1 MKSITS
7 RAVIILLSVL
17 SIALAGL
24 LILETFEVT
33 ETPDELNELQR
44 INHSQTM
51 LLESYRALIA
61 TDEPLLYTNDWEGL
75 RSILNQQLTSA
86 SDELRAAIQLR
97 ITHVDQKLD
106 DLQSENIEATEFA
119 RIIRSQRIQID
130 QMQLVLDSANTVF
143 LYQRD
148 SLASIVAS
156 LRSELNDK
164 RAELKR
170 KEKVM
175 VISFPGVKGST
186 IHYMG
191 EVENGKANGGGIGIW
206 TTGSVYRGEWK
217 DNLRHGKGT
226 FEWADGER
234 YEGDYVEGRREGD
247 GVYYW
252 PSGERYEGQ
261 WKNDR
266 RTGSGILYDLDG
278 NIRYDGMWKDD
289 KPLSK

>member
-1 MKSITS
+1 MKPITARS
-7 RAVIILLSVL
+7 VILFLSVL
-17 SIALAGL
+17 SVVLAGL
-24 LILETFEVT
+24 LINATLQEEEEPEALV
-33 ETPDELNELQR
+33 ELQKKQAEQASELSAYR
-44 INHSQTM
+44 TLLQTDQA
-51 LLESYRALIA
+51 LLFES
-61 TDEPLLYTNDWEGL
+61 DWE
-75 RSILNQQLTSA
+75 
-86 SDELRAAIQLR
+86 E
-97 ITHVDQKLD
+97 
-106 DLQSENIEATEFA
+106 
-119 RIIRSQRIQID
+119 
-130 QMQLVLDSANTVF
+130 
-143 LYQRD
+143 
-148 SLASIVAS
+148 
-156 LRSELNDK
+156 LRSELEVQMNQAPEVIKSSIERRLRYINEALYEQRSEDEQLSLK
-164 RAELKR
+164 DQLIRNQRSNLEKLEFKLDSLNRVKSMRLDSLNSLIVGLKNELKS
-170 KEKVM
+170 KANELKKQEKVK
-175 VISFPGVKGST
+175 VISFAGVKGST

-217 DNLRHGKGT
+217 DNLRHGKGA

-234 YEGDYVEGRREGD
+234 YEGDYIEGRREGD

>member
-1 MKSITS
+1 MKSITARS
-7 RAVIILLSVL
+7 VILFLSVL
-17 SIALAGL
+17 SVVLAGL
-24 LILETFEVT
+24 LVNSTFQEEEVPEALLELQKKQTEQALELEAYEALLQTDQALLFESDW
-33 ETPDELNELQR
+33 EELRVQLEAQMNQAPEGIRSSIERRLSYINEALSEQRSEDAQLSRKDQLIRNQRSNLERLEFELDSLYKAKSNGSDSLNVLIVELKNELKAKA
-44 INHSQTM
+44 N
-51 LLESYRALIA
+51 
-61 TDEPLLYTNDWEGL
+61 
-75 RSILNQQLTSA
+75 
-86 SDELRAAIQLR
+86 ELMKQ
-97 ITHVDQKLD
+97 
-106 DLQSENIEATEFA
+106 
-119 RIIRSQRIQID
+119 
-130 QMQLVLDSANTVF
+130 
-143 LYQRD
+143 
-148 SLASIVAS
+148 
-156 LRSELNDK
+156 
-164 RAELKR
+164 
-170 KEKVM
+170 EKVK
-175 VISFPGVKGST
+175 VISFAGVKGST

-217 DNLRHGKGT
+217 DNLRHGKGA

-234 YEGDYVEGRREGD
+234 YEGDYIEGRREGD

>member
-1 MKSITS
+1 MKSITARS
-7 RAVIILLSVL
+7 VILFLSVL
-17 SIALAGL
+17 SVVLAGL
-24 LILETFEVT
+24 LVNSTFQEEEVPEALLELQKKQTEQALELEAYEALLQTDQALLFESDW
-33 ETPDELNELQR
+33 EELRVQLEAQMNQAPEGIRSSIERRLSYINEALSEQRSEDAQLSRKDQLIRNQRSNLERLEFELDSLYKAKSNGLDSLNVLIVELKNELKAKA
-44 INHSQTM
+44 N
-51 LLESYRALIA
+51 
-61 TDEPLLYTNDWEGL
+61 
-75 RSILNQQLTSA
+75 
-86 SDELRAAIQLR
+86 ELMKQ
-97 ITHVDQKLD
+97 
-106 DLQSENIEATEFA
+106 
-119 RIIRSQRIQID
+119 
-130 QMQLVLDSANTVF
+130 
-143 LYQRD
+143 
-148 SLASIVAS
+148 
-156 LRSELNDK
+156 
-164 RAELKR
+164 
-170 KEKVM
+170 EKVK
-175 VISFPGVKGST
+175 VISFAGVKGST

-217 DNLRHGKGT
+217 DNLRHGKGA

-234 YEGDYVEGRREGD
+234 YEGDYIEGRREGD